1 MRKEKK
7 KNTNFYIAACGKTV
21 KFIHSINQQLLIC

>member
-1 MRKEKK
+1 MWKEEKK
-7 KNTNFYIAACGKTV
+7 NFYIAACGKTV

>member
-1 MRKEKK
+1 MWKEKK
-7 KNTNFYIAACGKTV
+7 KNNFYIVACGKTV